1 MIQFFMGFTLGAI
14 VGLVLTALLAVAE
27 REEIREDDTERS
39 DI

>member
-14 VGLVLTALLAVAE
+14 VGMVLTALLAVAE